1 MDESSAVTSVVT
13 IEDLTNS
20 QIEDVLD
27 LAAEID
33 RDRDAFY
40 GVASR
45 HILASLFSS
54 LALELGAPLSLL

>member
-1 MDESSAVTSVVT
+1 MDGNSVVT

-33 RDRDAFY
+33 GDRDAFW
-40 GVASR
+40 GLASR
-45 HILASLFSS
+45 RILGSLFWRR
-54 LALELGAPLSLL
+54 APERGAPLSLP

>member
-1 MDESSAVTSVVT
+1 MDGNSVVT

-33 RDRDAFY
+33 GDRDAFW
-40 GVASR
+40 GLASR
-45 HILASLFSS
+45 RILGSLF
-54 LALELGAPLSLL
+54 LEASTRTRAPLSLP